1 MHVEVMFSWKNK
13 HEATS
18 LQRAERTMGVLTV
31 IVWPV
36 KVAYRLALFA
46 VRLALDL
53 LFLPARLALALYKC
67 VVD

>member
-1 MHVEVMFSWKNK
+1 M
-13 HEATS
+13 
-18 LQRAERTMGVLTV
+18 QRAERTMGVVAV

-36 KVAYRLALFA
+36 KAAYGLALFA

-67 VVD
+67 VTGVVVRTA